1 MRGVI
6 DKKIELVILSIRGM
20 LEKAPACEIL
30 VKSKIKNIKAGIKIK
45 KIIEVKTTFECIC
58 NFLALKRES
67 IISDQT
73 KKPIPPITIKNAIVA
88 NIPGL
93 EICGKTGTAQNR
105 GKDHSVF
112 MGFSPKENPKIAV
125 AVYVEHGGFGATWG
139 VPIGA
144 MIIEKYLNGYIDE
157 SRQYL
162 YDYIKD
168 FNLIP
173 DEYKRKK
180 EN

>member
-6 DKKIELVILSIRGM
+6 DKKIEFVILSIRGM
-20 LEKAPACEIL
+20 LEKAPSCEIL

-93 EICGKTGTAQNR
+93 EFKST
-105 GKDHSVF
+105 
-112 MGFSPKENPKIAV
+112 KELENKSNPALQKALMDV
-125 AVYVEHGGFGATWG
+125 NK
-139 VPIGA
+139 P
-144 MIIEKYLNGYIDE
+144 
-157 SRQYL
+157 
-162 YDYIKD
+162 
-168 FNLIP
+168 
-173 DEYKRKK
+173 
-180 EN
+180 